1 MTELPRNTFVS
12 FGDIAGNCLKSNKV
26 YNINQII
33 GT

>member
-1 MTELPRNTFVS
+1 MTKLPRNTFVS
-12 FGDIAGNCLKSNKV
+12 FGDIGNCPKSIKV